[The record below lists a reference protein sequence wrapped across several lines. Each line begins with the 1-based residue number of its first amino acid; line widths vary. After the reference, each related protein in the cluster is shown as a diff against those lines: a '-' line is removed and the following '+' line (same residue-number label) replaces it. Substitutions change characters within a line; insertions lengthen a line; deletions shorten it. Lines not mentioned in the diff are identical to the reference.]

1 MPQILIGREY
11 PEILTRYVKNAKQ
24 SIKILIYDWRWYY
37 NEVGSKIQL
46 FNNEILNASNRG
58 VEISV
63 LFNNDFILKVFEN
76 SKINVKKVNTKKV
89 MHVKMVIIDNK
100 YLLLGS
106 HNLTK
111 NAFELNH
118 EISLLIDDQNC
129 IDRCNNFFENLCHL

>member
-1 MPQILIGREY
+1 MQQIIIGREY
-11 PEILTRYVKNAKQ
+11 PDIITNLVKNAKQ

-89 MHVKMVIIDNK
+89 MHFKMVIIDNK
-100 YLLLGS
+100 YLLLGY

-111 NAFELNH
+111 NAFELN
-118 EISLLIDDQNC
+118 
-129 IDRCNNFFENLCHL
+129 